1 MSATITF
8 ELSEKHFGI
17 FYPYLVQDS
26 VTDIDYNGRNI
37 WITDLEKGRYPA
49 PESVSERFVMQFT
62 HDIANCMNRP
72 FNQANQVLEADTNEL
87 RISIVHE
94 SAAVSRD
101 QYLYPEI
108 SAGRAKYR
116 RGAVGKRL
124 CESAGFKPVSELCPR
139 EDEFCVWRDT
149 GSGKDG
155 MREIFYAVYPAG

>member
-1 MSATITF
+1 MSAAITF

-72 FNQANQVLEADTNEL
+72 FNQANQVLEADTSEL

-94 SAAVSRD
+94 SAAVSGTSICIRKSPPVVRNTAEELLKSG
-101 QYLYPEI
+101 YVSLPVL
-108 SAGRAKYR
+108 SLLANCVRAKMNLAGHREWER
-116 RGAVGKRL
+116 RNARNFL
-124 CESAGFKPVSELCPR
+124 CSLSR
-139 EDEFCVWRDT
+139 RM
-149 GSGKDG
+149 SG
-155 MREIFYAVYPAG
+155 

>member
-108 SAGRAKYR
+108 SARS
-116 RGAVGKRL
+116 
-124 CESAGFKPVSELCPR
+124 CEIPQRSCWKAA
-139 EDEFCVWRDT
+139 
-149 GSGKDG
+149 
-155 MREIFYAVYPAG
+155 M

>member
-72 FNQANQVLEADTNEL
+72 FNQANQVLEAVMIN
-87 RISIVHE
+87 V
-94 SAAVSRD
+94 
-101 QYLYPEI
+101 
-108 SAGRAKYR
+108 
-116 RGAVGKRL
+116 
-124 CESAGFKPVSELCPR
+124 
-139 EDEFCVWRDT
+139 
-149 GSGKDG
+149 
-155 MREIFYAVYPAG
+155 